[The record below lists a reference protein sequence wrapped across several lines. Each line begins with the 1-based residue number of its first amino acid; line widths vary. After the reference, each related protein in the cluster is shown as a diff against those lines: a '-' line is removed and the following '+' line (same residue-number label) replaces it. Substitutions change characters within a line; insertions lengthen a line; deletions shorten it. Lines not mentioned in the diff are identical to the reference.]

1 MSQLTKIVA
10 AVVDTTKAT
19 LYRDDGTTIV
29 IYQGDVRLRP
39 ILEEITPLL
48 GTQGY
53 AMIDLTTENYWKQ
66 FEEKST
72 GGFRLFKIAKDKLKN
87 LFGSDKDPVP
97 TMVAGVLPSLDQQN
111 RMDAVNEVLAH
122 AKPVRADDFEETRVA
137 PQRPVV
143 EAHGRTPND
152 SRPNDGKDEHFDKHE
167 ETIVALTPSGKIVP
181 GLERIKSQFA
191 AAAKSG
197 SVKGLE
203 VFLTRLGN
211 VIEKRRHTVEDVL
224 RFMERGDLP
233 VAEDGTVVIYKK
245 LQRKEGHYVD
255 VHSKKVRQRVGSYVH
270 MDEKLVDPNRSNE
283 CSSGL
288 HVARRGYIPTFSG
301 DVIVLAKVR
310 PEDVIAVPQY
320 DANKM
325 RVCGYHIVA
334 ELTPAQFKAINS
346 NRPISEA
353 EGGAELLGNIIAGN
367 HIDIIENVKIC
378 AANGGNLQVI
388 PVEQIAMTP
397 EELAVAAEGETEMTE
412 EGPALKKKAK
422 ALRKAVIRRKKKA
435 IKKKAK
441 TIKPV
446 QPLEAT
452 TGKTDRPVDI
462 RAVAARKKDSTVSL
476 AKDQPTKLL
485 SQQDVVQALWKAA
498 VAGDKAKAQELLDFK
513 KKAKKGWATWGLDAS
528 AGDTLK
534 ALVGN

>member
-1 MSQLTKIVA
+1 MSKLTKIVA
-10 AVVDTTKAT
+10 AVVDTNKAT
-19 LYRDDGTTIV
+19 LYRDDGTTI
-29 IYQGDVRLRP
+29 IIHQGDVRLRP

-53 AMIDLTTENYWKQ
+53 AMIDLNTENYWKQ

-87 LFGSDKDPVP
+87 LFGSGNESVP

-111 RMDAVNEVLAH
+111 QMAAVNEVMAH
-122 AKPVRADDFEETRVA
+122 AKPVRADDFEDSRVA

-152 SRPNDGKDEHFDKHE
+152 SRPNEGRDDHYDKHE
-167 ETIVALTPSGKIVP
+167 ETIVAVAPNGNIVP

-203 VFLTRLGN
+203 VFLTRLSN
-211 VIEKRRHTVEDVL
+211 VIQKRKHTVEDLL

-233 VAEDGTVVIYKK
+233 VADDGTIIIYKK
-245 LQRKEGHYVD
+245 LQRQQGHYVD
-255 VHSKKVRQRVGSYVH
+255 VHSKKVRQKVGSYVH
-270 MDEKLVDPNRSNE
+270 MDESLVDPNRRNE
-283 CSSGL
+283 CSNGL
-288 HVARRGYIPTFSG
+288 HVARRGYIPTFGG

-310 PEDVIAVPQY
+310 PEDVIAVPDY

-334 ELTPAQFKAINS
+334 ELTPPQFQAINS

-353 EGGAELLGNIIAGN
+353 VGGAELLGNIIAGN

-378 AANGGNLQVI
+378 AAQGGDLQVT
-388 PVEQIAMTP
+388 PVEQVALT
-397 EELAVAAEGETEMTE
+397 EDELNDGQEAPVKPAAQS
-412 EGPALKKKAK
+412 KRQ
-422 ALRKAVIRRKKKA
+422 RKAIIRRKKKA

-441 TIKPV
+441 SIKPV
-446 QPLEAT
+446 TPLEAV
-452 TGKTDRPVDI
+452 TGKTDTPVDI
-462 RAVAARKKDSTVSL
+462 KAVAARKKDANVSL

-485 SQQDVVQALWKAA
+485 SQQDVVQALWQAA
-498 VAGDKAKAQELLDFK
+498 ITGNKAKAQELLDFK

-534 ALVGN
+534 ALIGD